1 MCTYHCLVIL
11 PPIGQYVI
19 ADVHGRVYD
28 AHGPSFSLKGPPRP
42 CSIFLRR
49 WPAFRSGVD
58 LWTLLV
64 AGFERGIGA
73 RRQSIMLSGGQ
84 LFGGGRG
91 DGGVVVAEMSRTS
104 IARPPPVATG
114 REVAK
119 DPGALSPSTQEND
132 LTRTAH
138 REGGGREGRG
148 DEREKAKKNTDL
160 ESDQPVVARSRK
172 KEHVPRQDRLCGG
185 EVPVQR

>member
-1 MCTYHCLVIL
+1 MV
-11 PPIGQYVI
+11 
-19 ADVHGRVYD
+19 VYD
-28 AHGPSFSLKGPPRP
+28 AHGPSFSWKGPPRP

-49 WPAFRSGVD
+49 WPAFGSGVD

-104 IARPPPVATG
+104 MPVLPLSRQAGKSRKTL
-114 REVAK
+114 E
-119 DPGALSPSTQEND
+119 LSPSTQGQLD
-132 LTRTAH
+132 AH
-138 REGGGREGRG
+138 CASRRGGREGRG
-148 DEREKAKKNTDL
+148 DERERPRKIQISKATNLLLHEAGKK
-160 ESDQPVVARSRK
+160 SMFPARTVCAEGKS
-172 KEHVPRQDRLCGG
+172 QFNGSAS
-185 EVPVQR
+185 